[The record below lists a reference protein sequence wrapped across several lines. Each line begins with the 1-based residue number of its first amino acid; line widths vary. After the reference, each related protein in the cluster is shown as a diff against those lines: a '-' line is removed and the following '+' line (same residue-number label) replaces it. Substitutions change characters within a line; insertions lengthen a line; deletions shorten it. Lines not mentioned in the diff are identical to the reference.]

1 MLCNDHEV
9 LKDKTWSMKDVL
21 GLAQDQSVTVLNSV
35 LKTSDINKQKRL
47 AHVFF
52 LVQPVWLGCMSSFMF
67 SCTSSWGRAFL
78 LSTFSNLQWLLWV
91 ERVVCGQFISTLFAW
106 LPTCCTLT
114 RLIEKHM
121 EPAKTLQTSEMRQM
135 CMSLNFK
142 IRVVDYLEK
151 IF

>member
-52 LVQPVWLGCMSSFMF
+52 
-67 SCTSSWGRAFL
+67 
-78 LSTFSNLQWLLWV
+78 
-91 ERVVCGQFISTLFAW
+91 
-106 LPTCCTLT
+106 
-114 RLIEKHM
+114 
-121 EPAKTLQTSEMRQM
+121 
-135 CMSLNFK
+135 
-142 IRVVDYLEK
+142 
-151 IF
+151 